1 MKICEDKNR
10 KAFII
15 LGMALVLLAILCCV
29 FAHAWNPNFV
39 SMLSGLWSGI
49 ATVALGAIAYWQNK
63 RYKEMSDRLDERQ
76 NAPEFF
82 ISTPVTD
89 EEGFGSSI
97 RNYIEVYGTKRN
109 EPCLR
114 AGRIEQFL
122 FSSLDK
128 PILHLRPTRI
138 IIEGREQPLC
148 VSGEDEINVYKPY
161 SPFRIIFEDIDCDI
175 TGKAKAEIVFEYE
188 NIYAMKYQ
196 KIYSIDIMIKQDQFI
211 RESWGVLSLAK
222 KIDG

>member
-1 MKICEDKNR
+1 MKICERKNR

-29 FAHAWNPNFV
+29 FAHALNPNFV

-97 RNYIEVYGTKRN
+97 RNSIEVHGTN
-109 EPCLR
+109 ERGIRTGITDSLR
-114 AGRIEQFL
+114 

-138 IIEGREQPLC
+138 IIEGKEQPLC
-148 VSGEDEINVYKPY
+148 VCGEDEINVYKPY
-161 SPFRIIFEDIDCDI
+161 SPFRIIFENIDCDI
-175 TGKAKAEIVFEYE
+175 TGRAKAEIVFEYE

-196 KIYSIDIMIKQDQFI
+196 KIYTLDISIIEKQF
-211 RESWGVLSLAK
+211 SKGPWGVLSLAK